1 MAGFEATLGQTGK
14 PARRG
19 DRRMPQRA
27 ASSM

>member
-1 MAGFEATLGQTGK
+1 MAGFDATLGQTGK

-19 DRRMPQRA
+19 DSLTPHRA